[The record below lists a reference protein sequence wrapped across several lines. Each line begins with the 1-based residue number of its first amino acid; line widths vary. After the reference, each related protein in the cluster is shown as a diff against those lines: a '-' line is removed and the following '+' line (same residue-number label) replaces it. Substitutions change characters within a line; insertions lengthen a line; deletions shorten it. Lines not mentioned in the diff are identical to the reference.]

1 MNPEFGRF
9 LHFDPSFHSWLHT
22 TYMASNPMQIVSLCY
37 VFVYC
42 MYFKSTKALSIEKLS
57 LFYGSKSEMTCP
69 IVVEFEFLFYFLP
82 EDHAIG
88 LSTFTV
94 MAGLGGNYLFYFT
107 IVMT

>member
-1 MNPEFGRF
+1 MFV
-9 LHFDPSFHSWLHT
+9 
-22 TYMASNPMQIVSLCY
+22 Y
-37 VFVYC
+37 VYC

-107 IVMT
+107 NKTYLLDNNKGFNNDEK

>member
-1 MNPEFGRF
+1 MIPALRSLVPFMVTYNIYGFKSYANRF
-9 LHFDPSFHSWLHT
+9 S
-22 TYMASNPMQIVSLCY
+22 M
-37 VFVYC
+37 FVYVL
-42 MYFKSTKALSIEKLS
+42 YFKSTKALSIEKLS

>member
-1 MNPEFGRF
+1 MVTYNIYGFKSYANRF
-9 LHFDPSFHSWLHT
+9 S
-22 TYMASNPMQIVSLCY
+22 M
-37 VFVYC
+37 FVYVL
-42 MYFKSTKALSIEKLS
+42 YFKSTKALSIEKLS

-69 IVVEFEFLFYFLP
+69 IVEFEFLFYFLP